1 MSVQPRRSALSLLTL
16 LLFMNLLLLKSG
28 WRNAGELSCKRDLT
42 ACYKVNRVNNSYI
55 TSGAFAQE
63 VPPIAALHAFTRMY
77 YVLLELYF
85 FFSVS
90 FVNIIVHGVSFL
102 KGCKN
107 QKGCKSD
114 MMIHIFLWQ

>member
-1 MSVQPRRSALSLLTL
+1 MSLLTL

-63 VPPIAALHAFTRMY
+63 VPPIAALHG
-77 YVLLELYF
+77 
-85 FFSVS
+85 
-90 FVNIIVHGVSFL
+90 NPIGSFL
-102 KGCKN
+102 
-107 QKGCKSD
+107 S
-114 MMIHIFLWQ
+114 IVLIIFLSNFLKAIAKESS